1 MWLVFGVRVSFRGFK
16 TNHRLLHPFVLA
28 LFFNKKP
35 ENTEHISMIKK
46 KIKKKL
52 KIKIKK
58 KKEKKKKRKIRTS
71 LINRRLLPLADAN

>member
-35 ENTEHISMIKK
+35 ENTEHISMIKNK
-46 KIKKKL
+46 KNKKKN
-52 KIKIKK
+52 K
-58 KKEKKKKRKIRTS
+58 KKEKKKK
-71 LINRRLLPLADAN
+71 